1 MISNMIHNIYIIIAH
16 CGHTS
21 KACSTMINPI
31 QLGDIDITQDVVR
44 VISISPRKCSDK
56 RDEAQTT
63 FFSTNQTRMIHKP
76 VILLAK

>member
-1 MISNMIHNIYIIIAH
+1 MEPIYFLIAH

-21 KACSTMINPI
+21 KACSTMIKHI
-31 QLGDIDITQDVVR
+31 QLGDIDNISQNVVR
-44 VISISPRKCSDK
+44 VISISPRKCSDT

-63 FFSTNQTRMIHKP
+63 LFSTNQTRMIHKP